1 MAVLPVQYN
10 PNNREE
16 KIMAYSVAMK
26 RQMEKRLEEVF
37 NECIDE
43 MNAIDIPF
51 GKITEVTVNYRA
63 KSRWGQ
69 CCKRYDYTVGTVYK
83 ININADL
90 CHPDASERGL
100 KETIIHEILHT
111 CPDCMCHTG
120 EWKRLA
126 DLVNDCYGYNVK
138 RTNNADEKG
147 MNDFYKQHDELVRK
161 PNWKYEI
168 RCKSCGRVLGR
179 RRKACKLTMNPY
191 RYRCSYCYGNIE
203 VIAS

>member
-1 MAVLPVQYN
+1 
-10 PNNREE
+10 
-16 KIMAYSVAMK
+16 MAYTVAMK
-26 RQMEKRLEEVF
+26 RRMEKRLGEMYR
-37 NECIDE
+37 ECIDE
-43 MNAIDIPF
+43 MNAIDIPY
-51 GKITEVTVNYRA
+51 GKIVEVTVNYRA

-69 CCKRYDYTVGTVYK
+69 CRKSYANADGIVYK
-83 ININADL
+83 ININCDL

-126 DLVNDCYGYNVK
+126 ELVNDCYGYNVK
-138 RTNNADEKG
+138 RCNSSEEKG
-147 MNDFYKQHDELVRK
+147 MEEFYAQHDELKKK
-161 PNWKYEI
+161 PTWKYEI
-168 RCKSCGRVLGR
+168 RCKSCGKVLGR
-179 RRKACKLTMNPY
+179 RQKACKLTMNPY

>member
-1 MAVLPVQYN
+1 
-10 PNNREE
+10 
-16 KIMAYSVAMK
+16 MAYSVAMK
-26 RQMEKRLEEVF
+26 RQMEKRLEEIF
-37 NECIDE
+37 RECIDE
-43 MNAIDIPF
+43 MNAIEIPF

-69 CCKRYDYTVGTVYK
+69 CCRKCDVYGFVYT
-83 ININADL
+83 ININCDL
-90 CHPDASERGL
+90 CHPEASEKGL

-138 RTNNADEKG
+138 RCNSSEDKG
-147 MNDFYKQHDELVRK
+147 MDDFYKQHQELAKRRR
-161 PNWKYEI
+161 PTWKYTI
-168 RCKSCGRVLGR
+168 KCKNCGKIVGR
-179 RRKACKLTMNPY
+179 KQKACNLTKYPCL
-191 RYRCSYCYGNIE
+191 YRCASCSGSLE

>member
-1 MAVLPVQYN
+1 MTYT
-10 PNNREE
+10 
-16 KIMAYSVAMK
+16 VAMK

-43 MNAIDIPF
+43 MIAIDIPF
-51 GKITEVTVNYRA
+51 GKITDVTVNYRA

-69 CCKRYDYTVGTVYK
+69 CQKGYDYRVGTIYK

-111 CPDCMCHTG
+111 CHNCMCHTG

-126 DLVNDCYGYNVK
+126 ELVNDCYGYNVK
-138 RTNNADEKG
+138 RADTTEDKG
-147 MNDFYKQHDELVRK
+147 MNDFYREHEEYAKKK
-161 PNWKYEI
+161 PTWKYTI
-168 RCKSCGRVLGR
+168 VCKNCGKVIGHKARV
-179 RRKACKLTMNPY
+179 CKIT
-191 RYRCSYCYGNIE
+191 RYPHLYCHKGCGGNLK
-203 VIAS
+203 VVAS

>member
-1 MAVLPVQYN
+1 
-10 PNNREE
+10 
-16 KIMAYSVAMK
+16 MAYTVAMK
-26 RQMEKRLEEVF
+26 RQMEKRLEKVF

-69 CCKRYDYTVGTVYK
+69 CCKRYDYMIGTIYK

-90 CHPDASERGL
+90 CHPDASEKGL

-126 DLVNDCYGYNVK
+126 ELVNDCYGYNVK
-138 RTNNADEKG
+138 RADSSEDKG
-147 MNDFYKQHDELVRK
+147 MDEFYRAHEEINKQRE
-161 PNWKYEI
+161 WKYTI
-168 RCKSCGRVLGR
+168 RCNGCGKIVGR
-179 RRKACKLTMNPY
+179 KRKACKITMYPQN
-191 RYRCSYCYGNIE
+191 YRCASCHGTLK

>member
-1 MAVLPVQYN
+1 
-10 PNNREE
+10 
-16 KIMAYSVAMK
+16 MAYTVAMK
-26 RQMEKRLEEVF
+26 KQMQKRLDEMF

-43 MNAIDIPF
+43 MDAIDIPY

-69 CCKRYDYTVGTVYK
+69 CQRRYDNGIIYK

-90 CHPDASERGL
+90 CHREASERGL

-138 RTNNADEKG
+138 RCNSSEDKG
-147 MNDFYKQHDELVRK
+147 MSEFYKQHDRQGRPEK
-161 PNWKYEI
+161 PVVWKYEI
-168 RCKSCGRVLGR
+168 RCKSCGKIVGR
-179 RRKACKLTMNPY
+179 KQKACKVTKYPQMYQCGFCRGKL
-191 RYRCSYCYGNIE
+191 E

>member
-1 MAVLPVQYN
+1 
-10 PNNREE
+10 
-16 KIMAYSVAMK
+16 MAYTVAMK
-26 RQMEKRLEEVF
+26 KQMEKRLDEMF
-37 NECIDE
+37 RECIDE

-51 GKITEVTVNYRA
+51 GKIVKVTVNYRA

-69 CCKRYDYTVGTVYK
+69 CSKRYDYLDGAIYT
-83 ININADL
+83 ININCDL

-138 RTNNADEKG
+138 RCNSSEEKG
-147 MNDFYKQHDELVRK
+147 MDEFYKQHEELARK
-161 PNWKYEI
+161 QPTWKYTI
-168 RCKSCGRVLGR
+168 KCKGRGKIVGR
-179 RRKACKLTMNPY
+179 KHKACKITRYPQC
-191 RYRCSYCYGNIE
+191 YRCASCYGMLE

>member
-1 MAVLPVQYN
+1 
-10 PNNREE
+10 
-16 KIMAYSVAMK
+16 MAYSVAMK
-26 RQMEKRLEEVF
+26 KQMQKRLDEMF

-43 MNAIDIPF
+43 MDAIDIPY

-69 CCKRYDYTVGTVYK
+69 CQRRYENGIIYK

-90 CHPDASERGL
+90 CHPEASERGL

-138 RTNNADEKG
+138 RCNSSEDKG
-147 MNDFYKQHDELVRK
+147 MSEFYKQHDRQGRPDK
-161 PNWKYEI
+161 PVTWRYEI
-168 RCKSCGRVLGR
+168 RCKNCGKIVGR
-179 RRKACKLTMNPY
+179 KQKACKVTKYPQMYQCGFCRGKL
-191 RYRCSYCYGNIE
+191 E